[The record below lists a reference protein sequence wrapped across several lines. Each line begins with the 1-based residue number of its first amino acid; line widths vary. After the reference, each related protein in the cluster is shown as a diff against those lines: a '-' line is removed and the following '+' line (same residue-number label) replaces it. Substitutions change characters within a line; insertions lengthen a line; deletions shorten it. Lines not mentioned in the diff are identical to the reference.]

1 MFIILL
7 FSEMAPLSSTVIS
20 VSVQLWWV
28 YSVPKRKMPIMG
40 HKAQLLAYFLAIST
54 HKLLSP
60 VMSRRVITRC
70 VSVCEYLKYILAWV
84 DTGRELD
91 RIQLCKINIRI
102 VLLFRSSSTST
113 CTQESE
119 SSSLDFHRQYRS
131 ISDVDECEIAIRI

>member
-7 FSEMAPLSSTVIS
+7 FSEMAPLNVSRTVIS

-70 VSVCEYLKYILAWV
+70 VAVCEYLKYLGRG
-84 DTGRELD
+84 TGRERD

-102 VLLFRSSSTST
+102 VLLVRSSSTST